1 MKLEQISNW
10 VSYPEMDNSLQNKL
24 IKSWLL
30 EDGPITKRIKS
41 REVFELN
48 LLKDEIDD
56 VEDLE
61 ANFLGNSI
69 GKIKVREVILMGNN
83 SLLVIFGTETGNA
96 EELAEDAANMA
107 KGFDLEATVMD
118 MEDIEPDDISTSKR
132 LIVVCSTWGEG
143 EQPVNAQDLYDAV
156 EETEE
161 GSMEGVNFAVLA
173 LGDTAFE
180 MFCESGKEWDKI
192 LEEKGGNRVNDRIDC
207 DTDYD
212 DYAEEWLEATLG
224 LMKEIS

>member
-1 MKLEQISNW
+1 MS
-10 VSYPEMDNSLQNKL
+10 DNSL
-24 IKSWLL
+24 LL
-30 EDGPITKRIKS
+30 
-41 REVFELN
+41 
-48 LLKDEIDD
+48 
-56 VEDLE
+56 
-61 ANFLGNSI
+61 
-69 GKIKVREVILMGNN
+69 
-83 SLLVIFGTETGNA
+83 IFGTETGNA

-143 EQPVNAQDLYDAV
+143 EQPVNAQDLYDSV

-180 MFCESGKEWDKI
+180 LFCESGKEWDTI

>member
-1 MKLEQISNW
+1 MS
-10 VSYPEMDNSLQNKL
+10 DNSL
-24 IKSWLL
+24 LL
-30 EDGPITKRIKS
+30 
-41 REVFELN
+41 
-48 LLKDEIDD
+48 
-56 VEDLE
+56 
-61 ANFLGNSI
+61 
-69 GKIKVREVILMGNN
+69 
-83 SLLVIFGTETGNA
+83 IFGTETGNA

-180 MFCESGKEWDKI
+180 LFCESGKEWDTI

-207 DTDYD
+207 DTDND
-212 DYAEEWLEATLG
+212 DYADEGLEATLR

>member
-1 MKLEQISNW
+1 MS
-10 VSYPEMDNSLQNKL
+10 DN
-24 IKSWLL
+24 
-30 EDGPITKRIKS
+30 
-41 REVFELN
+41 N
-48 LLKDEIDD
+48 LL
-56 VEDLE
+56 L
-61 ANFLGNSI
+61 
-69 GKIKVREVILMGNN
+69 
-83 SLLVIFGTETGNA
+83 IFGTETGNA

-180 MFCESGKEWDKI
+180 LFCESGKEWDTI

-224 LMKEIS
+224 LMKDIS

>member
-1 MKLEQISNW
+1 MS
-10 VSYPEMDNSLQNKL
+10 DNT
-24 IKSWLL
+24 LL
-30 EDGPITKRIKS
+30 
-41 REVFELN
+41 L
-48 LLKDEIDD
+48 
-56 VEDLE
+56 
-61 ANFLGNSI
+61 
-69 GKIKVREVILMGNN
+69 
-83 SLLVIFGTETGNA
+83 IFGTETGNA

-180 MFCESGKEWDKI
+180 LFCESGKEWDTI

>member
-1 MKLEQISNW
+1 MS
-10 VSYPEMDNSLQNKL
+10 DNSL
-24 IKSWLL
+24 LL
-30 EDGPITKRIKS
+30 
-41 REVFELN
+41 
-48 LLKDEIDD
+48 
-56 VEDLE
+56 
-61 ANFLGNSI
+61 
-69 GKIKVREVILMGNN
+69 
-83 SLLVIFGTETGNA
+83 IFGTETGNA

-156 EETEE
+156 TETEE
-161 GSMEGVNFAVLA
+161 GSMDGVNFAVLA

-180 MFCESGKEWDKI
+180 LFCESGKEWDTI

-224 LMKEIS
+224 LMKDIS

>member
-1 MKLEQISNW
+1 MSDIS
-10 VSYPEMDNSLQNKL
+10 
-24 IKSWLL
+24 LL
-30 EDGPITKRIKS
+30 
-41 REVFELN
+41 LN
-48 LLKDEIDD
+48 L
-56 VEDLE
+56 
-61 ANFLGNSI
+61 GP
-69 GKIKVREVILMGNN
+69 
-83 SLLVIFGTETGNA
+83 ETGNA

-180 MFCESGKEWDKI
+180 LFCESGKEWDTI

>member
-1 MKLEQISNW
+1 MS
-10 VSYPEMDNSLQNKL
+10 DNSL
-24 IKSWLL
+24 LL
-30 EDGPITKRIKS
+30 
-41 REVFELN
+41 
-48 LLKDEIDD
+48 
-56 VEDLE
+56 
-61 ANFLGNSI
+61 
-69 GKIKVREVILMGNN
+69 
-83 SLLVIFGTETGNA
+83 IFGTETGNA

-107 KGFDLEATVMD
+107 KGFDLESTVMD

-143 EQPVNAQDLYDAV
+143 EQPVNAQDLYDNV
-156 EETEE
+156 SETED
-161 GSMEGVNFAVLA
+161 GSMDGVNFAVLA

-180 MFCESGKEWDKI
+180 FFCESGKEWDTI
-192 LEEKGGNRVNDRIDC
+192 LEEKGGKRVNERIDC

>member
-1 MKLEQISNW
+1 MD
-10 VSYPEMDNSLQNKL
+10 DNSL
-24 IKSWLL
+24 LL
-30 EDGPITKRIKS
+30 
-41 REVFELN
+41 
-48 LLKDEIDD
+48 
-56 VEDLE
+56 
-61 ANFLGNSI
+61 
-69 GKIKVREVILMGNN
+69 
-83 SLLVIFGTETGNA
+83 IFGTETGNA

-118 MEDIEPDDISTSKR
+118 MEDIEPDDISISKR

-180 MFCESGKEWDKI
+180 LFCESGKEWDKI
-192 LEEKGGNRVNDRIDC
+192 LEEKGGTRVNDRIDC

-212 DYAEEWLEATLG
+212 DYAEEWLEDTLG